1 MHEWLTK
8 DLSWKAFSVLLA
20 VVIWLTVHNNLN
32 ESPAAPHRDNT
43 YSDLP
48 VTPVFLLPG
57 GSAKI
62 DPAAVTITV
71 SGPREVMSV
80 LQENEICPQVNLS
93 GVESGHD
100 LRRSV
105 EVAVPPG
112 ITVVGVDPPEVTVTV
127 SPPASKPQGK
137 TNE

>member
-1 MHEWLTK
+1 M
-8 DLSWKAFSVLLA
+8 LLA

-43 YSDLP
+43 YSGLP
-48 VTPVFLLPG
+48 VMPIFLLPG
-57 GSAKI
+57 GNARI

-80 LQENEICPQVNLS
+80 LQGNEICPQVNLS
-93 GVESGHD
+93 GVESGHN
-100 LRRSV
+100 LRRAV

-112 ITVVGVDPPEVTVTV
+112 VTVVDVDPPEVTVTIS
-127 SPPASKPQGK
+127 SPVPKPQN

>member
-8 DLSWKAFSVLLA
+8 DLGWKAFSVILA

-32 ESPAAPHRDNT
+32 GSPTAPHRDNT

-48 VTPVFLLPG
+48 VSPIFLLPG
-57 GSAKI
+57 KSAKI

-80 LQENEICPQVNLS
+80 LQGNEICPQVNLS
-93 GVESGHD
+93 GVESGHN
-100 LRRSV
+100 LRRAV

-112 ITVVGVDPPEVTVTV
+112 ITVVEVDPPEVTVTIL
-127 SPPASKPQGK
+127 SPAPQSQEK